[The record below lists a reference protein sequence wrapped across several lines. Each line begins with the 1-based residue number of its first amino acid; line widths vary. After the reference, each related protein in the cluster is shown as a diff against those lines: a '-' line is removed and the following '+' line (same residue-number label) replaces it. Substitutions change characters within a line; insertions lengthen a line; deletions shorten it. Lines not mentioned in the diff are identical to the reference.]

1 MRGVQTLP
9 QGCSLLV
16 RGVQIMQTIMP
27 YDDGAGFAAWKTAS
41 WCMARS
47 HLCIVDVRIILWYS
61 RNRSITKEFRHR
73 VLPVDSDFILRDVL
87 ICVPQKK
94 GSHLTPYHKIPPII
108 ILKAN
113 GFSAKRKGQPF
124 LSKQL
129 SLFASGHRYSYNSAF
144 LTSKRGGGCKV
155 GAN

>member
-94 GSHLTPYHKIPPII
+94 GIAFDPVSQ
-108 ILKAN
+108 N
-113 GFSAKRKGQPF
+113 S
-124 LSKQL
+124 
-129 SLFASGHRYSYNSAF
+129 SYNYLESQRF
-144 LTSKRGGGCKV
+144 QRKKKRTAVSIKTVVLICVRTPVFIQFGVSYIQKGGGCKV